1 MGELSVY
8 STSWIQIIYIMHYIF
23 CCAWYA
29 REIKTYK
36 PVLVFA
42 CLFLNYWLFNL
53 ILLWCHYLLLKWCT
67 NYVLQDFAEHGIA
80 PRKFQTSDS
89 FLSEDRKR
97 RRDQAVKSATMD
109 TLLGST
115 TALADLIVPEK
126 SVVTLVVTS
135 CTLRS
140 SFLHLFTYTSNKS

>member
-1 MGELSVY
+1 MMSLPNSKVNDY
-8 STSWIQIIYIMHYIF
+8 NM
-23 CCAWYA
+23 
-29 REIKTYK
+29 
-36 PVLVFA
+36 
-42 CLFLNYWLFNL
+42 FLHDKNN
-53 ILLWCHYLLLKWCT
+53 
-67 NYVLQDFAEHGIA
+67 VLQDFAEHGIA

-126 SVVTLVVTS
+126 SVVTLVLTS
-135 CTLRS
+135 CTLGVVFS
-140 SFLHLFTYTSNKS
+140 ICTIMPLTNPKTQK

>member
-1 MGELSVY
+1 MMSLPNSKVNDY
-8 STSWIQIIYIMHYIF
+8 NM
-23 CCAWYA
+23 
-29 REIKTYK
+29 
-36 PVLVFA
+36 
-42 CLFLNYWLFNL
+42 FLHDKNN
-53 ILLWCHYLLLKWCT
+53 
-67 NYVLQDFAEHGIA
+67 VLQDFAEHGIA

-126 SVVTLVVTS
+126 SVVTVVVAS
-135 CTLRS
+135 CTLGIS
-140 SFLHLFTYTSNKS
+140 ILHLYTYASNKS